1 MRGHPQAL
9 RAQWPKG
16 DNMNRIMRSIVPAVG
31 LLVAVSLEPALA
43 QSDSAVLDM
52 TWPAGAAAMAGTL
65 PPAEILAEVRR
76 EGFYPISRPVQRGR
90 VYVLFAVDQDDIDVK
105 LTVDATSGEVLWVA
119 GAMAH
124 FGGPGYYGRR
134 SIWRREHQPLPPVD
148 VPSAGPNARN
158 NTGSAGAGRSVSMKR
173 FPPLPRIRPA
183 SLAGAAKMDPPHGES
198 PPPPAV
204 QPDAAPPI
212 TMVPVAPLE

>member
-1 MRGHPQAL
+1 
-9 RAQWPKG
+9 
-16 DNMNRIMRSIVPAVG
+16 MNRIMRSIVPAVG
-31 LLVAVSLEPALA
+31 FFVAVSLEPALA
-43 QSDSAVLDM
+43 QSDGAALDM

-90 VYVLFAVDQDDIDVK
+90 LYVLFAVDQDDIDVK

-119 GAMAH
+119 GVMAR
-124 FGGPGYYGRR
+124 FGGPGYYGHR
-134 SIWRREHQPLPPVD
+134 SIWRERQPAPPVD
-148 VPSAGPNARN
+148 VPSAGPTVRN
-158 NTGSAGAGRSVSMKR
+158 NTGSAGAGRRVSMKR

-183 SLAGAAKMDPPHGES
+183 SLAGAAKADPPPGQS
-198 PPPPAV
+198 GLPPAV
-204 QPDAAPPI
+204 QPGEAPAV

>member
-1 MRGHPQAL
+1 
-9 RAQWPKG
+9 
-16 DNMNRIMRSIVPAVG
+16 MNRIMRSIVPAVG
-31 LLVAVSLEPALA
+31 FFVAVSLEPALA
-43 QSDSAVLDM
+43 QSDGAVLDM

-105 LTVDATSGEVLWVA
+105 LTVDAASGEVLWIAGVA
-119 GAMAH
+119 AH
-124 FGGPGYYGRR
+124 FGGPGYYGHR

-148 VPSAGPNARN
+148 VPSAGPNVRN
-158 NTGSAGAGRSVSMKR
+158 SAGSAGGGRPVSMKR

-183 SLAGAAKMDPPHGES
+183 SLAGAAKVDPPPGQS
-198 PPPPAV
+198 GRPSAV
-204 QPDAAPPI
+204 QPGTAPAV